1 LSRRSPERS
10 DVETLLRFWLPA
22 LAYVGLVL
30 WLGAQPHLQSPL
42 HFWNSDKVMHLFE
55 YGPLGW
61 LFARA
66 LGATLSVRAPRLV
79 ALLAVVLGVLVAGTD
94 ETIQRYTPGRESSLF
109 DVAADAVGLSL
120 AQVLYLRGVRVR
132 EEAA

>member
-1 LSRRSPERS
+1 MTLPEPRAILPCLSPPVALPDARSPFEEVVLSRRSPERS

-79 ALLAVVLGVLVAGTD
+79 ALLAVVL
-94 ETIQRYTPGRESSLF
+94 
-109 DVAADAVGLSL
+109 
-120 AQVLYLRGVRVR
+120 
-132 EEAA
+132 